1 MNYDRISSY
10 QVDAFF
16 SELAKIQLYKMSDY
30 IVMPLGIHVSK
41 KMEITVVVPELISLH
56 ELIHESTQINW
67 NEQGLSL

>member
-41 KMEITVVVPELISLH
+41 KMEITVVVPELVSLH
-56 ELIHESTQINW
+56 ELIHEST
-67 NEQGLSL
+67 

>member
-56 ELIHESTQINW
+56 ELIHESTRINW

>member
-41 KMEITVVVPELISLH
+41 KMEITVVVPELVSLH

>member
-67 NEQGLSL
+67 NE